1 MGADAN
7 GGTASVSAVGAQD
20 QEVESSDRPSL
31 SKFLIVGIGASA
43 GGLAAFE
50 AFFSAMPAD
59 RDTGMAFV
67 VVQHLA
73 PGHDSLLP
81 ALIRRYTRMQVFEVT
96 DGMRVEPN
104 SVYVSP
110 PNHDLAFSNGAL
122 QLSDPA
128 APRGRRL
135 PIDSFFRSLA
145 KDQREQAI
153 CIVLSGTGSD
163 GTLGLRAVKGENGIA
178 FAQNPESTDSD
189 AMPRSAI
196 STGLVDYI
204 LPPAE
209 MPAQLIA
216 FGAFAQDR
224 RSSRPSDSEAEGD
237 LKQVFALLLAQTG
250 HDFSHYKPST
260 IRRRI
265 ERRMGV
271 QRIGQL
277 GKYILYLHQTPGEVQ
292 ELFRDLLIGVTNFFR
307 DPDCF
312 KALETQVLPRLLADR
327 APDNPIRV
335 WVPGCSTGEE
345 AYSIAFL
352 LRERLDALKLN
363 PRVQVFATDIDS
375 RAIETARA
383 GVYPSTVA
391 VDMTP
396 ERFTKFFTPAHD
408 DNCRIQKRIR
418 DWMVFSEQ
426 DVTQDPPFSRLDL
439 ISCRNLMIYM
449 GPELQKELIP
459 RFHYALRPG
468 GALFLG
474 TSETVGEFAT
484 LFRAVDRKAKLYQRN
499 DDVRVALRAFRG
511 VPREHDYEG
520 SLERVAKP
528 APPKLDS
535 RALME
540 QTLLEHAPIAALVN
554 ATGEL
559 IYLHGHSGQYLQ
571 PAPGAVGVNILEMAR
586 EGLRDELTMSLHLA
600 SSTREP
606 VLRSGLLVR
615 TNGHCIGVNLSVR
628 PVTSAAEGT
637 SALFVVM
644 FEPASEAEMSL
655 LTGAAPGSA
664 QSHLVPENANQDRL
678 LALLRELRVKDEYL
692 LATREEMQTSN
703 EELRSSNEELQST
716 NEELQSTNEELETSK
731 EELQSVNEELAIVNA
746 ELQGK
751 VADLS
756 GINNDMNNL
765 FAGTGIG
772 TVFVDQQLRVRR
784 FTPAITQ
791 FINLIQTDV
800 GRPLGH
806 IVTNL
811 IGYDS
816 LIADMQAVLETLK
829 ARDVEVQ
836 TRGFG
841 WFRLRIRPY
850 RTTENVVE
858 GVVVTFTE
866 MLSPS
871 SVHAI
876 GALER
881 GIAD

>member
-1 MGADAN
+1 MGADAD
-7 GGTASVSAVGAQD
+7 GDTASVSAVEAQD
-20 QEVESSDRPSL
+20 QEAESSDRPTL

-73 PGHDSLLP
+73 PDHDSLLP
-81 ALIRRYTRMQVFEVT
+81 ELLRRYTRMQVFEVT
-96 DGMRVEPN
+96 GGMVVEPN
-104 SVYVSP
+104 SVYVCP
-110 PNHDLAFSNGAL
+110 PNRDLAFSSGAL
-122 QLSDPA
+122 QLSDPE

-135 PIDSFFRSLA
+135 SIDFFFRSLA
-145 KDQREQAI
+145 REQREQAI

-178 FAQNPESTDSD
+178 FAQNPESTDYD

-224 RSSRPSDSEAEGD
+224 RASRTSDSQAEGD
-237 LKQVFALLLAQTG
+237 LSPVFALLRAQTG

-277 GKYILYLHQTPGEVQ
+277 DNYVLYLRQTPGEVL

-312 KALETQVLPRLLADR
+312 KALETQVLPQLLADR

-345 AYSIAFL
+345 AYSIAIL
-352 LRERLDALKLN
+352 LRERLDALKLS

-396 ERFTKFFTPAHD
+396 ERFAKYFSPAHD

-449 GPELQKELIP
+449 GPELQQELLP
-459 RFHYALRPG
+459 LFHYALKSG

-474 TSETVGEFAT
+474 TSETVGEFGS
-484 LFRAVDRKAKLYQRN
+484 LFRAIDRKAKLYQRKDN
-499 DDVRVALRAFRG
+499 VRVSLRAFRS
-511 VPREHDYEG
+511 VARQPEDESLPRPTPK
-520 SLERVAKP
+520 AT
-528 APPKLDS
+528 PPKRDS

-540 QTLLEHAPIAALVN
+540 QTLLAHAPVAALVT
-554 ATGEL
+554 AKGEL
-559 IYLHGHSGQYLQ
+559 LYLHGHSGQYLQ

-600 SSTREP
+600 CSTREP
-606 VLRSGLLVR
+606 VFRPALRVK
-615 TNGHCIGVNLSVR
+615 TNGHFTVVNLTVQPASVEDGA
-628 PVTSAAEGT
+628 P
-637 SALFVVM
+637 ALYVVM
-644 FEPASEAEMSL
+644 FEPVSAAATPLTEGEPRTLDPPPLAESE
-655 LTGAAPGSA
+655 GA
-664 QSHLVPENANQDRL
+664 HHDRV
-678 LALLRELRVKDEYL
+678 LALLRELRVKDDYL

-703 EELRSSNEELQST
+703 EELRSANEELQST

-731 EELQSVNEELAIVNA
+731 EELQSVNEELATVNA
-746 ELQGK
+746 ELQSK

-811 IGYDS
+811 VGYNN
-816 LIADMQAVLETLK
+816 LMADMQAVLETLS
-829 ARDVEVQ
+829 ARDVEVE
-836 TRGFG
+836 TRGLV
-841 WFRLRIRPY
+841 WHRLRIRPY
-850 RTTENVVE
+850 RTSENVVE

-871 SVHAI
+871 GVHAVS
-876 GALER
+876 APER
-881 GIAD
+881 GIAE